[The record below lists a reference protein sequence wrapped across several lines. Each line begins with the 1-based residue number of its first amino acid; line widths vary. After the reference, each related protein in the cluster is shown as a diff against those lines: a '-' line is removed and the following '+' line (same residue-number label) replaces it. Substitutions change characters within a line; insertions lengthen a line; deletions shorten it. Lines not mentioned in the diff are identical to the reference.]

1 MSRCRASIA
10 MALMAWV
17 CSVNAADKTEA
28 LVDVGKERI
37 ESERSVQARVDAIG
51 EETGKLEDQYLQVL
65 KTNAD
70 LEIYERLLD
79 EQLANQQREIGSI
92 ENSISNAT
100 LIERQLMPLLTRM
113 VDALGSYI
121 ELDLPFL
128 IEERRARVDKLR
140 KLLVRADLTT
150 AEKCRRVLE
159 AYQIENDYGRTIE
172 AYKGR
177 LELADGVFDVVAAR
191 ERTHGAANVV
201 ASAEQL
207 RDAVLRDEA
216 AGTGNENAVSAHT
229 KFLLAA
235 RAPRGCWRDPALR
248 AGGRGRGDRRPS

>member
-177 LELADGVFDVVAAR
+177 LELADGVFDVEFLRVGRISLTYRDASGSRMGAWNQQAGDWQTLTEGQHRRNLARGLKIARQEMAPELFTVPLAVAR
-191 ERTHGAANVV
+191 ETR
-201 ASAEQL
+201 
-207 RDAVLRDEA
+207 
-216 AGTGNENAVSAHT
+216 
-229 KFLLAA
+229 
-235 RAPRGCWRDPALR
+235 
-248 AGGRGRGDRRPS
+248 